1 MDHSDTLKQI
11 ARTVNEIS
19 YDYSSTLRN
28 ATIEQKQLLQLHKK
42 IQIVNKIASALL
54 KLQGLESPEDD

>member
-19 YDYSSTLRN
+19 YDYSSILRN
-28 ATIEQKQLLQLHKK
+28 TTIDQKQLIQLHKK
-42 IQIVNKIASALL
+42 IHCVGKIQSMLL
-54 KLQGLESPEDD
+54 KLEGLESPKDD

>member
-11 ARTVNEIS
+11 SRTINEIS

>member
-11 ARTVNEIS
+11 SRTINEIS

-54 KLQGLESPEDD
+54 KLQGLGSPEDD

>member
-11 ARTVNEIS
+11 SRTVNEIS